1 MLSKIENEKPNKGL
15 EQFTEEFFLD
25 RSRDLDEMIAAL
37 GSDDLETVRK
47 HAHRWKGFSEPYGFD
62 HLEMLAI
69 EIEIECARDNHLKVS
84 ELLKSVSE
92 YLEQK
97 KNFLNF

>member
-1 MLSKIENEKPNKGL
+1 MLAKIENEKPNKGL
-15 EQFTEEFFLD
+15 EKFTEEFFLD
-25 RSRDLDEMIAAL
+25 RSKDLDSMITAFEL
-37 GSDDLETVRK
+37 DDLETVRK

-69 EIEIECARDNHLKVS
+69 ELEIECAREDDQKIA